1 MASTKDH
8 GPHPHVFDIE
18 ALTKEN
24 DTFRTAVWTGRNLQ
38 LTVMSIAPGG
48 DVGLEV
54 HEAHDQ
60 FLRIE
65 SGEARV
71 EMGAAEEHLDFVET
85 AKDDFAV
92 LVPAGT
98 WHNITN
104 TGGRELKLYSIYAP
118 AEHPHGT
125 VHETPPTAD

>member
-1 MASTKDH
+1 MQDH
-8 GPHPHVFDIE
+8 GANPHVFDIE
-18 ALTKEN
+18 ALTEDN

-38 LTVMSIAPGG
+38 LTVMSIAPGE

-54 HEAHDQ
+54 HEDHDQ
-60 FLRIE
+60 FLRVE

-71 EMGAAEEHLDFVET
+71 EMGATRDNLGFVEV
-85 AKDDFAV
+85 AKDDFAI

-104 TGGRELKLYSIYAP
+104 TGDRDLKLYSIYAP

-125 VHETPPTAD
+125 VHETRPAD

>member
-1 MASTKDH
+1 MQDH
-8 GPHPHVFDIE
+8 GAHPHVFDIE
-18 ALTKEN
+18 ALTKQN

-38 LTVMSIAPGG
+38 LTVMSIAPGE

-54 HEAHDQ
+54 HEDHDQ

-71 EMGAAEEHLDFVET
+71 EMGPTRENLDFAEA

-98 WHNITN
+98 WHNIVN
-104 TGGRELKLYSIYAP
+104 TGDRDLKLYSIYAS

-125 VHETPPTAD
+125 VHPTRPAD